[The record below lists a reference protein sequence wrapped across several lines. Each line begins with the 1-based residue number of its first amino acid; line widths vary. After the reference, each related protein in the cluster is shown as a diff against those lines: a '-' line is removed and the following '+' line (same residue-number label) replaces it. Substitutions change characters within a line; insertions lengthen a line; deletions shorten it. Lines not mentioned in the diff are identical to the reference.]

1 MGFVLLA
8 WAILFM
14 LIVVVAAVAWL
25 VHPVMP
31 D

>member
-1 MGFVLLA
+1 MGFIFLA

-14 LIVVVAAVAWL
+14 LIVVIAAVAWL
-25 VHPVMP
+25 GHPVVP